1 MALRRLNL
9 VRGDSQIYTLTFK
22 KADGT
27 LYSLKNWAVF
37 FTLKTNWSLPDA
49 QASLQKIYT
58 SSGIFDAT
66 CGSAS
71 TTGVAV
77 VTLEPTD
84 TVDLDPGEYDF
95 DIAVRTAANET
106 YTVMKGKL
114 ELEYD
119 VTRSAGTA
127 GVLP

>member
-1 MALRRLNL
+1 MALKRLSL
-9 VRGDSQIYTLTFK
+9 TRGDSQTYTLTFK
-22 KADGT
+22 KSDGT
-27 LYSLKNWAVF
+27 LYCLKNWAVF
-37 FTLKTNWSLPDA
+37 FTLKTQYDLPDA

-58 SSGIFDAT
+58 TSGIFDAT

-77 VTLEPTD
+77 VTLDPTD
-84 TVDLDPGEYDF
+84 TVDLNPGEYDF

-114 ELEYD
+114 DLEYD

-127 GVLP
+127 GTAA